1 MVERFN
7 WADGASAEN
16 TEPDDAI
23 KAMGFQS
30 ATPLVAAY
38 LNWALSQAAGAAT
51 FAAGWDDAA
60 AFVDGTA
67 AGTMGLLVEDLD
79 TVGGTLKA
87 SATPG
92 AADCKAIAV
101 DGRRVW
107 SWHAGLSTV
116 HQSTRS
122 LSSSAVTY
130 SLGGIS
136 PSVVRLVRVA
146 GYLLAAYNAGGNG
159 YVDCF
164 TVADSGT
171 GIAPTWTYTVAG
183 GQVNDL
189 CALASI
195 GSNLATAFV
204 ATEAGSVVP
213 IPLAT
218 GTAGTAYTHGAAVR
232 ALAAHGTAV
241 YLNGS
246 PSSSVTMRRLAF
258 VLGGLVDYT
267 TGGVDGPWD
276 RVDVPTAL
284 TGGRLAADARG
295 LVLAWGSVETS
306 GVTVEERSALTG
318 EVVAARVHDPGA
330 PLSSSCAPVALAID
344 DEAAFVVVDDPVG
357 TEGGVIRFD
366 RGGLSP
372 RWRSLTNP
380 SAPVR
385 CYAVA
390 TDGAAVFAGVDTSG
404 STAPLRRLYRGNQP
418 RIVRRVTQTALNP
431 LPYYEVATAARD
443 GGLPVA
449 AIAGFDG
456 RVGVLRLATA
466 QTHRIDISPID
477 GTPLLGACAAS
488 MTATPPYVHPDAAV
502 SVTLETTGTLRPPP
516 LVLSSPGYAL
526 TWTITSVVVS
536 YYRASVGNTISLSL
550 YRWPRSGV
558 SGAGT
563 AVVTLNSAS
572 HFTDSSGTWTEY
584 TASLSVTLDWSQ
596 YVYRWYWALSSSGG
610 GDHVRVG
617 AATVLASVRG
627 VF

>member
-38 LNWALSQAAGAAT
+38 LNWVLSQAANAAT
-51 FAAGWDDAA
+51 FAAGWDDPAG
-60 AFVDGTA
+60 FVDGTTS
-67 AGTMGLLVEDLD
+67 GTMGLLVEDLD
-79 TVGGTLKA
+79 TVGGVLKA
-87 SATPG
+87 SATPT
-92 AADCKAIAV
+92 AADCKALAV

-107 SWHAGLSTV
+107 SWHSGLSTV
-116 HQSTRS
+116 YQSTRS

-136 PSVVRLVRVA
+136 PSVVRMVRVA
-146 GYLLAAYNAGGNG
+146 DKLLVGYNAGGNG

-164 TVADSGT
+164 TVADTGT
-171 GIAPTWTYTVAG
+171 SIAPAWTYTAAG
-183 GQVNDL
+183 GQVNDVA
-189 CALASI
+189 ALAAL
-195 GSNLATAFV
+195 GSNVATAFV
-204 ATEAGSVVP
+204 ALEAGSVVP
-213 IPLAT
+213 IPLST
-218 GTAGTAYTHGAAVR
+218 GTAGTAYSHGAAVR
-232 ALAAHGTAV
+232 AVAAHGSAV

-246 PSSSVTMRRLAF
+246 PASSVTLRRLAF
-258 VLGGLVDYT
+258 VLGGLIDYT

-284 TGGRLAADARG
+284 SGGRLAADARG

-306 GVTVEERSALTG
+306 GATVEERSALTG
-318 EVVAARVHDPGA
+318 EVVASRVYDPGA

-344 DEAAFVVVDDPVG
+344 DEAAFVVTDDPVG

-372 RWRSLTNP
+372 RWRHLTSP

-390 TDGAAVFAGVDTSG
+390 TDGGAVFAGADTSG

-418 RIVRRVTQTALNP
+418 RIVRRVTQTGLNL

-456 RVGVLRLATA
+456 RVGALRLATA

-477 GTPLLGACAAS
+477 GTPMLGAPQVS
-488 MTATPPYVHPDAAV
+488 MTGTPPYVNPDAGV

-526 TWTITSVVVS
+526 TWTITGVTVS
-536 YYRASVGNTISLSL
+536 YYRASGSNTIALYL

-563 AVVTLNSAS
+563 AVVTLNSTS
-572 HFTDSSGTWTEY
+572 HFTTTGAWAEHTE
-584 TASLSVTLDWSQ
+584 SLSVTLDWSQ
-596 YVYRWYWALSSSGG
+596 YVYRWYWALVSSGG
-610 GDHVRVG
+610 GDNVRIG

-627 VF
+627 VL